1 MTKSFR
7 RFQTAVL
14 FALVLG
20 MPAPVAA
27 QFPPSGFTVGEP
39 FPDLAFPA
47 VDGGRPMSMA
57 DFRGKRVILHIF
69 ASW

>member
-1 MTKSFR
+1 
-7 RFQTAVL
+7 
-14 FALVLG
+14 